1 METAVLDLEKADRND
16 ENKQDTAYKTCSTQN
31 REKSAYQVVKRIFDI
46 VVSVTGLLALGL
58 PMLLIALLIR
68 LDSYGPAIFK
78 QERIGKNGKAFVMY
92 KFRTMRL
99 EAPDNVATNDLTNA
113 SAYIT
118 AFGRFLRNTSI
129 DELPQLINVLRGEMS
144 LVGFRPVCLTEKKLN
159 QYRKDLG
166 VFDVKPGMTGLA
178 QVSGRDNVNA
188 EEKASMD
195 AEYAQKQSVWLDL
208 WCLYKTLGTV
218 VSQRGVK

>member
-118 AFGRFLRNTSI
+118 AFVRFLRNTSI

>member
-1 METAVLDLEKADRND
+1 METTVLDLEKAVCND
-16 ENKQDTAYKTCSTQN
+16 EDKRNTACGICSTQG
-31 REKSAYQVVKRIFDI
+31 RKKSAYQVVKRIFDI
-46 VVSVTGLLALGL
+46 VVSATGLLVLGL
-58 PMLLIALLIR
+58 PMLLIALLIQ
-68 LDSYGPAIFK
+68 LDSEGPAIFK
-78 QERIGKNGKAFVMY
+78 QERIGKNGKAFVIY
-92 KFRTMRL
+92 KFRTMRP

-144 LVGFRPVCLTEKKLN
+144 LVGFRPVCLAEKTLN

-208 WCLYKTLGTV
+208 WCLCKTLGVV
-218 VSQRGVK
+218 VSQKGVK